1 MKHAAEKLVTDHA
14 MLATPVGNLLIG
26 GDGVSVMLIG
36 FPTGCN
42 AVTPIGAWRR
52 DDTLYP
58 AARRQLEDYFA
69 GDRREFD
76 FPMKLAGT
84 AFQQRV
90 WEALTAIPLGET
102 RTYGAMAAAIGRPK
116 AARAVGAANGAKPL
130 PIVVPCHRLLGADGA
145 LIKFGGGL
153 EVKRYLLDLENS
165 MARA

>member
-1 MKHAAEKLVTDHA
+1 
-14 MLATPVGNLLIG
+14 
-26 GDGVSVMLIG
+26 MLIG

-76 FPMKLAGT
+76 FPMKLVGT

-102 RTYGAMAAAIGRPK
+102 RTYGAM
-116 AARAVGAANGAKPL
+116 GAANGANPL

-153 EVKRYLLDLENS
+153 AVKRYLLDLENS